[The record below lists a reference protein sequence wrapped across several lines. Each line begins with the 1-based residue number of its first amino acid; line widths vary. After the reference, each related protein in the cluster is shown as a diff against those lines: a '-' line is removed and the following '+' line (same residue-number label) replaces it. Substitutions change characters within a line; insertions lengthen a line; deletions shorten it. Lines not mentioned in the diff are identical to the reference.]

1 MIVRLYVCV
10 QELDDSVHSM
20 RVQLEK
26 MKEIAQ
32 KAQVCGAG
40 QRPALRT
47 PALSLLLV
55 QKEGGM
61 YLNMRCYAALNV

>member
-1 MIVRLYVCV
+1 MVIVRLYECV

-32 KAQVCGAG
+32 KAQVRGAG

-47 PALSLLLV
+47 PALSLLLG
-55 QKEGGM
+55 QKKDS
-61 YLNMRCYAALNV
+61 LS